1 MTRVRPARRDVPGRA
16 QGVPRG
22 VVQGPSRQDNF
33 QLQISRRR
41 KQMGRRVRRGARHVG
56 ELGMDFEPGP
66 LRLVPVVLICFLCV
80 RVCVE
85 TFLLGLMWFLCEY
98 MKITLLLIAAGVPFI
113 TYMHITFTHHSSFTT
128 YCLPLITFYL
138 SLSTSHHS
146 SFTMY
151 CLPLITFCLSL
162 DTYRWLPFT

>member
-1 MTRVRPARRDVPGRA
+1 
-16 QGVPRG
+16 
-22 VVQGPSRQDNF
+22 
-33 QLQISRRR
+33 
-41 KQMGRRVRRGARHVG
+41 MGRRVRRGARHVG

-113 TYMHITFTHHSSFTT
+113 TRIDMVFVRAYEDHFAAHCCRRTIYHLHAYNFHSSLIIYHVLLATHHF
-128 YCLPLITFYL
+128 LLIT
-138 SLSTSHHS
+138 
-146 SFTMY
+146 
-151 CLPLITFCLSL
+151 
-162 DTYRWLPFT
+162 